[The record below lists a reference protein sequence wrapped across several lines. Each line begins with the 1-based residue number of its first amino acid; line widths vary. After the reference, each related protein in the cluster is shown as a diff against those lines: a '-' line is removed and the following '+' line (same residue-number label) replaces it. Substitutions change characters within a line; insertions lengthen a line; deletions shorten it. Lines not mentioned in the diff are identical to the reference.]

1 MEVGPRAVGCFHR
14 SGFLCDSPGHRDQRT
29 SQSAQELP
37 GHLDKGPENHK
48 VSVLNREGATLASP
62 LERRQ
67 GRQGQRAEVREPNMS
82 PSLLSP
88 KKETW
93 AEIPPALS
101 TTIPPVPKKNQESR
115 RDGIADESTLSLA
128 SRMRGILR
136 SHLRSQ
142 PPSVV
147 VPSGPC
153 ARRRPSLAL
162 LLTPWPPQSRKQY
175 STLSCC
181 SATFHI

>member
-1 MEVGPRAVGCFHR
+1 MEVGPGAVGCFHR
-14 SGFLCDSPGHRDQRT
+14 SSFLCDSPRHGDQRT

-48 VSVLNREGATLASP
+48 VSVLNREGATPASP
-62 LERRQ
+62 LERHQ

-147 VPSGPC
+147 VPSGPSC

-162 LLTPWPPQSRKQY
+162 LLPLGPHRAGNNTAR
-175 STLSCC
+175 
-181 SATFHI
+181 